1 MFGSF
6 FRSTKTAQ
14 SDSRPAVWGTAG
26 SSLRAMWTV
35 FLVGMVLMAFKF
47 YAYWKT
53 GSSAILSDALE
64 SIINVVA
71 GALAV
76 GSLLF
81 SAKPPDETHPY
92 GHGKIEYFSAGFEGA
107 LIALAA
113 LGIFR
118 AGLLQ
123 ILDPQPLPHL
133 QVGLVVLAGTAVVN
147 LLLGAW
153 LVRLGSKTQSLV
165 LVADGKHLLTDVYS
179 SAAVF
184 VGLTLVLFTGRLWLD
199 GAVACV
205 AGVYIV
211 LEGFRLVHKSFWGL
225 MDTSDP
231 ELLEDICALL
241 VKNRRDVWIDVHKLR
256 AWRSGARV
264 HVDFHLILPG
274 DLPLEA
280 GHREVK
286 ELEQIFEAHY
296 KGQADLLVHLD
307 PCTDKECPVCS
318 HDPCDLRQEKTLF
331 QRTWQVDTV
340 TADPPLRGSDRKPRV
355 EGDA

>member
-1 MFGSF
+1 LLGSF
-6 FRSTKTAQ
+6 FGSTKTARA
-14 SDSRPAVWGTAG
+14 DARPAVWGDAG
-26 SSLRAMWTV
+26 TSLRAMWTV

-47 YAYWKT
+47 YAYRKT

-133 QVGLVVLAGTAVVN
+133 QVGLVVLAGTAAVN
-147 LLLGAW
+147 LFLGAW

-184 VGLTLVLFTGRLWLD
+184 LGLSLVLVSGWLWLD

-211 LEGFRLVHKSFWGL
+211 LEGFRLVRKSFWGL

-231 ELLEDICALL
+231 GLLEDICALL

-280 GHREVK
+280 GHQEVK
-286 ELEQIFEAHY
+286 ELERIFEAHY
-296 KGQADLLVHLD
+296 KGQADVLVHLD
-307 PCTDKECPVCS
+307 PCSDLECPVCAN
-318 HDPCDLRQEKTLF
+318 DPCNLRQEKAVV
-331 QRTWQVDTV
+331 QRTWHVGTITRD
-340 TADPPLRGSDRKPRV
+340 APSRRSNGKPEV
-355 EGDA
+355 ESGV